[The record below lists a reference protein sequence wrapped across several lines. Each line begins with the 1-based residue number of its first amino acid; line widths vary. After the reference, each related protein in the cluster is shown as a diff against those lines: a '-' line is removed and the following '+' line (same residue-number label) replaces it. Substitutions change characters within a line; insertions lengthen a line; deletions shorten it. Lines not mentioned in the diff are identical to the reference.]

1 MFVVYL
7 FGRVRRAASIKVV
20 AGALDPTAAGTGQ
33 TSFGLSTIHPKYRKN
48 FQINDIALVQLLNPF
63 VLGRIYKFIALTA
76 FS

>member
-63 VLGRIYKFIALTA
+63 VLGRI
-76 FS
+76 